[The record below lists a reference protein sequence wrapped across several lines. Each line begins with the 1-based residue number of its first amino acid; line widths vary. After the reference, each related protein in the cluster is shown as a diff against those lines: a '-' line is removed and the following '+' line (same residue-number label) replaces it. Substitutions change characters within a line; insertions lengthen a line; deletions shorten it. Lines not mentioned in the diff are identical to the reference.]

1 MAIYFERSSG
11 VGNSAAASVDDAPQ
25 ADAEPMAAAGRKPRR
40 LGVPKKLAR
49 AAPSAHPE
57 DAIPAGQCPRC
68 GCIADHATPKDCIDQ
83 LRDELAE
90 ATGAELRAR

>member
-1 MAIYFERSSG
+1 MAIYFEPSSG
-11 VGNSAAASVDDAPQ
+11 IGNSTAALIDHAPYADIEQLAAAN
-25 ADAEPMAAAGRKPRR
+25 RKPRR
-40 LGVPKKLAR
+40 SGRCTAR
-49 AAPSAHPE
+49 FFRQAEARPQ

-68 GCIADHATPKDCIDQ
+68 GCIAVHATPKDCIDQ